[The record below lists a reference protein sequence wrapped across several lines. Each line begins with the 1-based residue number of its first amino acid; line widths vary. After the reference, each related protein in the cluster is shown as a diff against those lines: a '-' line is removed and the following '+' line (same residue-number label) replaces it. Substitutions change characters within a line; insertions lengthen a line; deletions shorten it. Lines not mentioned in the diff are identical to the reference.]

1 LDVRERMD
9 PRQRFPGQCSGVI
22 LAPLTTGAVGSVAVE
37 WMSPST
43 IRLLGTFKT
52 DEGFEA
58 ELTDWTGEID
68 PSVNNMTG
76 DPREAS

>member
-1 LDVRERMD
+1 
-9 PRQRFPGQCSGVI
+9 
-22 LAPLTTGAVGSVAVE
+22 VGSVAVE

>member
-1 LDVRERMD
+1 
-9 PRQRFPGQCSGVI
+9 
-22 LAPLTTGAVGSVAVE
+22 
-37 WMSPST
+37 MSPCT

-68 PSVNNMTG
+68 PSVNNITG
-76 DPREAS
+76 RFMITERFTNVLVRRS